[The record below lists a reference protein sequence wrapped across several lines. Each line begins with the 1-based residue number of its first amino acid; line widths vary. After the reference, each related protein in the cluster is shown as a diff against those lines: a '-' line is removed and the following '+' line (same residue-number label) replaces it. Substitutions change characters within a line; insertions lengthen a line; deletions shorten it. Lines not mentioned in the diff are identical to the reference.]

1 MRIGAILRGCVMLK
15 LVSVALLFNTTS
27 CTSPL
32 GDLDRRARTV
42 MAEEMRRLGVED
54 ATPSFDHME
63 PRRAMANG
71 ERETPAE
78 DGYTYRPSTTNPNAD
93 ALEFEQ
99 ADPAR
104 DVAQILM
111 RYTAEPGTYQRF
123 DLNQTLEYA
132 VGHSREYLTAKE
144 ELLLASLR
152 LLVARHLFDV
162 LFFNDISASFDADAE
177 DGDYDSAVR
186 LINEFR
192 MTRRLRSGGDVS
204 ARALVQA
211 TEQLRSQVASNDT
224 QSASVVLSANLPL
237 LRGAG
242 RVAEESL
249 ISAERELVYATR
261 TFERFRRQFLF
272 DIATDYFDLV
282 QTIRQIENAERVL
295 ERRQALFDD
304 TQKLVDAG
312 RRAPFELG
320 EAEQRVLTGQNSL
333 ASQRDRYVLQL
344 ERFRVRLGMPPDQP
358 FFIDETAAFN
368 LPIPELDMTESV
380 RRGLSYRLDL
390 QTTRDRLDDAYRG
403 LSNAR
408 NDLLPDLDL
417 SASMTAITDP
427 DDDRPGLGLELDE
440 TDFTTS
446 VTFGLPLDREDERIA
461 LRQAQISLERAVRN
475 LEERED
481 EVAIDIRSAIRG
493 LELAIFS
500 LDLQIRNIGS
510 IRQRIDGLERR
521 RDVSN
526 RSKIDAYDDLAAA
539 LDAREQ
545 ARRDLR
551 VAVLRYLLSTGQF
564 RVDTNGRFEAPSGLE
579 LLGPDEGGE
588 WYQRLF
594 SDEEPLP
601 INPVNL
607 IDPEDLRD
615 PNAPPAGEPDP
626 VPNEG

>member
-1 MRIGAILRGCVMLK
+1 MKFGTIVRTSCVVKMVCAL
-15 LVSVALLFNTTS
+15 ALLQIVS

-32 GDLDRRARTV
+32 ADLDGRARLV
-42 MAEEMRRLGVED
+42 MAEEMRRLGVEP
-54 ATPSFDHME
+54 ATPTMDHME
-63 PRRAMANG
+63 PRRAMADG
-71 ERETPAE
+71 ERRLPAE
-78 DGYTYRPSTTNPNAD
+78 DAYTYRPSTTNPRAE
-93 ALEFEQ
+93 ALTFAQ
-99 ADPAR
+99 ADPSR
-104 DVAQILM
+104 DVADILM
-111 RYTAEPGTYQRF
+111 RYTAEPGTIQRF

-162 LFFNDISASFDADAE
+162 LFFNEVTASFDANAE

-192 MTRRLRSGGDVS
+192 MTKRLRGGGELS

-211 TEQLRSQVASNDT
+211 TEQLRSQIATNDT
-224 QSASVVLSANLPL
+224 QSASLVLSANVPL

-242 RVAEESL
+242 QVAEETL
-249 ISAERELVYATR
+249 INAERSLVYATR
-261 TFERFRRQFLF
+261 SFERFRRQFLF
-272 DIATDYFDLV
+272 DISTDYFDLV

-295 ERRQALFDD
+295 ESRQSLFDD
-304 TQKLVDAG
+304 TTRLVEAG

-320 EAEQRVLTGQNSL
+320 EAEQRVLTSQNSL

-344 ERFRVRLGMPPDQP
+344 ERFRVRLGMAPDQP
-358 FFIDETAAFN
+358 FYIDESAAFN

-390 QTTRDRLDDAYRG
+390 QTSRDRLDDAYRG

-427 DDDRPGLGLELDE
+427 NDDRPGLELDLDE
-440 TDFTTS
+440 TDFMTS
-446 VTFGLPLDREDERIA
+446 VTFGLPLDRENERIA
-461 LRQAQISLERAVRN
+461 LREAQISLERAVRD
-475 LEERED
+475 LEEDED
-481 EVAIDIRSAIRG
+481 RVAIDIRSSIRG

-500 LDLQIRNIGS
+500 LDLQIRNIVS

-526 RSKIDAYDDLAAA
+526 RSKIDAYDDLATA

-545 ARRDLR
+545 SRRDLR
-551 VAVLRYLLSTGQF
+551 VAVLQYLLATGQF
-564 RVDTNGRFEAPSGLE
+564 RVDTNGQFEAPSGLQ

-601 INPVNL
+601 T
-607 IDPEDLRD
+607 DE
-615 PNAPPAGEPDP
+615 NAPSDVAPI
-626 VPNEG
+626 EG